1 MTTHTT
7 IDTITTHTEKIM
19 IKVKNMNNEDI
30 MINEDYIIRAD
41 SNGSDLSDLTL
52 DIKDKNGKL
61 EVVTVQVSLQHL
73 WNLI

>member
-1 MTTHTT
+1 
-7 IDTITTHTEKIM
+7 M